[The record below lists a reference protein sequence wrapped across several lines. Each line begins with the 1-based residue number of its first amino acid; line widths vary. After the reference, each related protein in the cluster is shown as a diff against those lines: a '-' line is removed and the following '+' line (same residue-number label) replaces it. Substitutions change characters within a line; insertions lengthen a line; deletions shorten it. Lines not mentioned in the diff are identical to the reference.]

1 MTQTAETAAP
11 QSTALA
17 TIAPPR
23 LPFPKG
29 VEERFGIDRTQWK
42 ALVEAVFPMA
52 KSPDSVVLA
61 LAYCRARRLDPFKRV
76 VHIVPIWDSANKRE
90 VETVWPGIAEHRTTA
105 MRTGK
110 YGGAEATV
118 FGPVVEER
126 FEGATKNGP
135 VSVVLKFPEWCQ
147 ITVYRMVDSQRVAV
161 PGPRVYWREYFSKL
175 GRANVPNDRWQRA
188 PFQMIEKCAEAAA
201 LRRAFP
207 EEFGDEATVE
217 ESGFFDQPPMKD
229 VTPPPPPSRQQFT
242 PASKPAAPPT
252 EADERAADRMAEQY
266 ARTGSIQPIGE
277 EGPELYEK
285 ESGRAPEAPESSPLG
300 ATGALSVGER
310 DGTDSAAARV
320 PPFPAGGDLAAVR
333 ATLAG
338 IATFEAV
345 NAWEEAHAEAI
356 KKLPA
361 IRAKNVRQEITDR
374 RAEINAAEGGGQ

>member
-1 MTQTAETAAP
+1 MTQTAAAEA
-11 QSTALA
+11 QTKSTELA
-17 TIAPPR
+17 TIAGPR

-76 VHIVPIWDSANKRE
+76 VHIVPIWDSARSCE

-105 MRTGK
+105 MRTGNF
-110 YGGAEATV
+110 GGFDAAA
-118 FGPVVEER
+118 FGPTIEET
-126 FEGATKNGP
+126 FEGATKKGP
-135 VSVVLKFPEWCQ
+135 VSVKMKYPEFCQ
-147 ITVYRMVDSQRVAV
+147 ITVYRMVDGQRVAV

-217 ESGFFDQPPMKD
+217 ESGYFDQPPMKD
-229 VTPPPPPSRQQFT
+229 VTPPPAPTRQQFA
-242 PASKPAAPPT
+242 PAAEPAAPPT
-252 EADERAADRMAEQY
+252 EADERAADRMTERFAQ
-266 ARTGSIQPIGE
+266 TGDTRATDEGE
-277 EGPELYEK
+277 GVPGGEPET
-285 ESGRAPEAPESSPLG
+285 ES
-300 ATGALSVGER
+300 ATNI
-310 DGTDSAAARV
+310 
-320 PPFPAGGDLAAVR
+320 PPFPPGGDLDAVR

-345 NAWEEAHAEAI
+345 NAWEEAHAETI
-356 KKLPA
+356 KKLPT

-374 RAEINAAEGGGQ
+374 RAAINEAEAGGQ

>member
-1 MTQTAETAAP
+1 MTQTAEATVS

-52 KSPDSVVLA
+52 RSPDSVVLA

-76 VHIVPIWDSANKRE
+76 VHIVPIWDGANKRE

-105 MRTGK
+105 MRTGN
-110 YGGAEATV
+110 YGGSDPAV
-118 FGPVVEER
+118 FGPTLEEQ
-126 FEGATKNGP
+126 FDGTTKNGP
-135 VSVVLKFPEWCQ
+135 ISIKMKFPEFCQ
-147 ITVYRMVDSQRVAV
+147 ITVYRIVNGQRVAV

-217 ESGFFDQPPMKD
+217 EAGFFDQPPMKD
-229 VTPPPPPSRQQFT
+229 VTPPPAPSREQFARR
-242 PASKPAAPPT
+242 PDPEPAAAPT
-252 EADERAADRMAEQY
+252 EADERAADRMTERYAQTGDTTAAEE
-266 ARTGSIQPIGE
+266 T
-277 EGPELYEK
+277 PETEDA
-285 ESGRAPEAPESSPLG
+285 SAPEVKEPTPEI
-300 ATGALSVGER
+300 
-310 DGTDSAAARV
+310 

-356 KKLPA
+356 KKLPT

-374 RAEINAAEGGGQ
+374 RAAINEADGVGQ

>member
-1 MTQTAETAAP
+1 MTQTAAAEA
-11 QSTALA
+11 QTKSTELA
-17 TIAPPR
+17 TIAGPR

-76 VHIVPIWDSANKRE
+76 VHIVPIWDSARSCE

-105 MRTGK
+105 MRTGNF
-110 YGGAEATV
+110 GGFDAAA
-118 FGPVVEER
+118 FGNTIEET
-126 FEGATKNGP
+126 FEGTTKKGS
-135 VSVVLKFPEWCQ
+135 VSVKMRYPEFCQ
-147 ITVYRMVDSQRVAV
+147 ITVYRMVDGQRVAV

-217 ESGFFDQPPMKD
+217 EAGYFDQPPMKD
-229 VTPPPPPSRQQFT
+229 VTPPPAPTRQQFT
-242 PASKPAAPPT
+242 PAAEPGAAPT
-252 EADERAADRMAEQY
+252 EADERAADRMTERY
-266 ARTGSIQPIGE
+266 AQTGDTSAADEGE
-277 EGPELYEK
+277 DEK
-285 ESGRAPEAPESSPLG
+285 ELGPATEAPEQSPPG
-300 ATGALSVGER
+300 ATSANPKAMREGR
-310 DGTDSAAARV
+310 DSAAT
-320 PPFPAGGDLAAVR
+320 PPFPPGGDLDAVR

-338 IATFEAV
+338 IATNDTV
-345 NAWEEAHAEAI
+345 NAWEEAHADAI
-356 KKLPA
+356 KKLA
-361 IRAKNVRQEITDR
+361 TIRMKNVRQAITDR
-374 RAEINAAEGGGQ
+374 RVEINEAEAGGQ